1 MDRVKILWKARKRN
15 ALGLPWTFTVYSL
28 SEDRLFI
35 HRGFLNTRD
44 DEVRLFRVTDLILK
58 RSLWQRII
66 KTGTIYI
73 SSSDKAMG
81 DFMLMNIKDSDSVKE
96 QLSEL
101 VETARQKNRVISR
114 ENIDND
120 DYDDAEV

>member
-1 MDRVKILWKARKRN
+1 MKRIILWKARKRN

-101 VETARQKNRVISR
+101 VETARQKNRVISH